1 MIKTF
6 EQWINRLNESDEL
19 CAEYYG
25 KVRKSVSNKQLVDI
39 CLDSNG
45 ISYLCEM
52 QAKGIALPYEV
63 ITKRFGSFINGRY
76 ISEHKNERG
85 NGYSSCIYCCFQ
97 GNIKAETTLITLLGC
112 NVTVN
117 VNPNHIIQVYA
128 DKNTELKICCPE
140 TSKAIVHYW
149 GNVRPK
155 VEGNVELIKE
165 V

>member
-1 MIKTF
+1 MNTF
-6 EQWINRLNESDEL
+6 EEWVRKIVDADEL
-19 CAEYYG
+19 CASYYK
-25 KVRKSVSNKQLVDI
+25 KVSKAMSNKQLIDI
-39 CLDSNG
+39 AMDSNG

-97 GNIKAETTLITLLGC
+97 GHIKAETTLIMLLGC
-112 NVTVN
+112 AATVI
-117 VNPNHIIQVYA
+117 VKANHIIQIYC
-128 DKNTELKICCPE
+128 DKNTELNICCPS

-149 GNVRPK
+149 GKEP
-155 VEGNVELIKE
+155 EYSGNVELVKE
-165 V
+165 E